1 MPRGLLTDA
10 DLLAAAEAARA
21 RAHAPYSNF
30 HVGAALLCEDGT
42 IQPGCNVE
50 NASYGATICAER
62 TAVAAAVAA
71 GRRRFVAIA
80 VAGPP
85 GIALTPCGIC
95 RQVLAEFSSDGALR
109 VVTRNAAGAP
119 SAASL
124 AALLP
129 DAFGARDLTR
139 AASDTSSRGGDVPF
153 AGPLG

>member
-1 MPRGLLTDA
+1 MTDA

-21 RAHAPYSNF
+21 HAHAPYSNF
-30 HVGAALLCEDGT
+30 RVGAALLCADGT
-42 IQPGCNVE
+42 LQPGCNVE

-71 GRRRFVAIA
+71 GRSRFIAIA

-95 RQVLAEFSSDGALR
+95 RQVLAEFSPDGALR
-109 VVTRNAAGAP
+109 VVMRDATGGS
-119 SAASL
+119 SARRL

-129 DAFGARDLTR
+129 DAFGARDLG
-139 AASDTSSRGGDVPF
+139 AASVLPPTAP
-153 AGPLG
+153 